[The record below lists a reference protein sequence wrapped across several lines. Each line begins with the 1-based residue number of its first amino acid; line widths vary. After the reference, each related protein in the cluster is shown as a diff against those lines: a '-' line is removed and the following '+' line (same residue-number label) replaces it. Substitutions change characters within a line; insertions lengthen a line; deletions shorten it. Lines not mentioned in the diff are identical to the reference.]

1 VRLTWLHSRA
11 VSAPSEEKALNTPN
25 VKPRKASR
33 VIKHISTPLLLA
45 ASLAALSGCTSPSQ
59 LAKCPPASVLV
70 DTATIAVRQDAG
82 AAADPAN
89 LLYSVQIASA
99 KADCSLPKYDKEV
112 ESSVDI
118 NFRAERSRPGDAASY
133 KVPYFVA
140 ITTEGKVLA
149 KRIFT
154 VNFGFAA
161 GETVSSFSD
170 SVASLTLTVG
180 RDKRPGDY
188 GILVGFQLTKEQ
200 LEYNRHVGRYA
211 P

>member
-1 VRLTWLHSRA
+1 M
-11 VSAPSEEKALNTPN
+11 
-25 VKPRKASR
+25 
-33 VIKHISTPLLLA
+33 IKHIRNLLLLA
-45 ASLAALSGCTSPSQ
+45 ASLAALAGCSSPRQ
-59 LAKCPPASVLV
+59 LAKCPPTSVLV
-70 DTATIAVRQDAG
+70 DTASIAVRQDAG

-89 LLYSVQIASA
+89 LLYSVQIDSA
-99 KADCSLPKYDKEV
+99 KTDCSLPKYDKEV

-118 NFRAERSRPGDAASY
+118 NFRAERSKPGDAASY

-149 KRIFT
+149 KRIFYAD
-154 VNFGFAA
+154 FAFA
-161 GETVSSFSD
+161 PGATVSSFSD

-180 RDKRPGDY
+180 RDKRAADY

>member
-1 VRLTWLHSRA
+1 
-11 VSAPSEEKALNTPN
+11 
-25 VKPRKASR
+25 

-82 AAADPAN
+82 AAADPTN